1 MDQKQKLTPITLS
14 DFIAEKGKFR
24 SVIIIDSEPY
34 QINEDQASLEEA
46 RTLCEI
52 ALNEGFGL
60 ISVFNDKGENIPFG
74 RQE

>member
-1 MDQKQKLTPITLS
+1 MDQKLTPITLS

-34 QINEDQASLEEA
+34 QINEDQSSLEEA
-46 RTLCEI
+46 RTLCES
-52 ALNEGFGL
+52 ALDEGFGL
-60 ISVFNDKGENIPFG
+60 IHVFDDEGNSIPFG